1 MVLPSTLLM
10 TPAELVA
17 SSMIKL
23 GDHIL
28 LEFLGCSKF
37 GNSIANSQAQYI
49 ESIFEA
55 AAKAGQLQ
63 GDTITS
69 KTLSDLGKTRSFG
82 APTFSICNSVSIFN
96 IVFTSERV
104 PLTFLLNFSFVSLAI
119 KVWCG

>member
-1 MVLPSTLLM
+1 MVFPSTLLK

-17 SSMIKL
+17 STMIKL
-23 GDHIL
+23 GDHIP

-37 GNSIANSQAQYI
+37 GNRIALARHNILSV
-49 ESIFEA
+49 FEA
-55 AAKAGQLQ
+55 ASKAGQLQ